1 MLLKEALD
9 IHKKSKWKTDILETL
24 NIEIKNNYCDI
35 NFYKNKVK
43 YLPKWNY
50 FLSDLDWT
58 FYRWTLIKEA
68 FSLFAKYLRDQSID
82 KINIEKYKEFLDDY
96 KLFKDIEKEAYNK
109 EIKYDDYLN
118 SWLFIIN
125 KYHDQVDWEEYLIL
139 LREYFH
145 KKEKVNP
152 FRFSIK
158 KMKEILENWD
168 QFLFI
173 SWASNFVFDIYLE
186 LLKKY
191 IWENIWKQYIN
202 QIHWISSYINLKEKN
217 VFNMWNMQ
225 WKYDFITE
233 LKKKGFIDNIIGWM
247 WDTSS
252 DYWISNHLEKDTPF
266 YFMNPAYTA
275 ITEYEK
281 LAKKDVNFHFITER
295 KDNIF
300 EYDIKN
306 IRILN

>member
-281 LAKKDVNFHFITER
+281 LAKKDVDFHFITER
-295 KDNIF
+295 KDSIF